1 MWIELV
7 RELESQA
14 TFAPGATEEQLVRLE
29 QALRVA
35 LPPDLRSLLS
45 ETNGVLGEFGLHL
58 IWSTNEIEEI
68 NRQRWEDPGFRSTYM
83 PLDSLLL
90 FADAGDGEMFA
101 LGIIDG
107 TIQRPFVYVWNPID
121 DSRTFVAPSIRHY
134 LEGWLTGKITL

>member
-1 MWIELV
+1 MWIEII
-7 RELESQA
+7 RELEPQA
-14 TFAPGATEEQLVRLE
+14 TFAPSATEEQLVRLE
-29 QALRVA
+29 EALHVA

-58 IWSTNEIEEI
+58 IWSTDEIEEL
-68 NRQRWEDPGFRSTYM
+68 NRQRREDPGFRSTYM

-121 DSRTFVAPSIRHY
+121 DSRTFVSQSIRRY